1 MITQNGR
8 WVMWIND
15 SSRLCVI
22 IFAYGIAKCL
32 PDKTFKTILTFGEAR
47 SSCRRNYQYRSRFH
61 TETGRAKI

>member
-1 MITQNGR
+1 
-8 WVMWIND
+8 
-15 SSRLCVI
+15 VI